1 MHYRMWCSA
10 GKYME
15 HLWLIAKESS
25 TTIYYRNYTPEK
37 IDPDLVSGLLSAFN
51 NFSEVELHGTG
62 IESINMGGLQWVY
75 LNNKSLGIIV
85 VAADHKRG
93 NADLMRA
100 RLDVI
105 LKQFVAKYG
114 ITLETVSK
122 GGIFVKGFQSFD
134 VDLDTLREEWR
145 QAESIMDAGEL
156 FDMLG
161 VFQQVLDHCTTMI
174 QNLPEP
180 AVRDSIF
187 GTLKAFSTNLQA
199 IFDVEQCPEFQ
210 KVSFSADTG
219 WSVITLDPTKLNK
232 VVLKKGLFTIIMHVK
247 RVLVSHVGKQVALQS
262 LSRDVLPYI
271 FASWE
276 LLEILDLIKPLTTG
290 LLALD

>member
-1 MHYRMWCSA
+1 MHHRTWCIA
-10 GKYME
+10 GKHME

-25 TTIYYRNYTPEK
+25 ATIYYRNYSPEK

-75 LNNKSLGIIV
+75 LDKKELGILV

-105 LKQFVAKYG
+105 VKQFAAKYG
-114 ITLETVSK
+114 ITLEKVSK
-122 GGIFVKGFQSFD
+122 GGIFVKEFQAFD
-134 VDLDTLREEWR
+134 DDLDTLREEWH

-161 VFQQVLDHCTTMI
+161 VFQQLLDHCTAMI
-174 QNLPEP
+174 QNLRESR
-180 AVRDSIF
+180 VRDSIL
-187 GTLKAFSTNLQA
+187 GTLKAFSTELQA
-199 IFDVEQCPEFQ
+199 IFDVTQYPEFQ
-210 KVSFSADTG
+210 KVTFSPDTG

-247 RVLVSHVGKQVALQS
+247 KVLVAHVGQDIALQAIT
-262 LSRDVLPYI
+262 REVLPYI

-276 LLEILDLIKPLTTG
+276 LLEILDLIKPLATG

>member
-1 MHYRMWCSA
+1 
-10 GKYME
+10 ME
-15 HLWLIAKESS
+15 HLWLIASESS
-25 TTIYYRNYTPEK
+25 ATIYYRSYTQER

-62 IESINMGGLQWVY
+62 IESIY
-75 LNNKSLGIIV
+75 LNNKTLGMLV

-105 LKQFVAKYG
+105 LKIFATKFG
-114 ITLETVSK
+114 ITREKINHGMV
-122 GGIFVKGFQSFD
+122 FVKEFQSFD
-134 VDLDTLREEWR
+134 DDLDTLREEWR

-174 QNLPEP
+174 QNLHDP
-180 AVRDSIF
+180 VMRDSII
-187 GTLKAFSTNLQA
+187 GSLKAFSTTFQSL
-199 IFDVEQCPEFQ
+199 FDVQQYPEFQ
-210 KVSFSADTG
+210 KVTFDADNG

-232 VVLKKGLFTIIMHVK
+232 VVLKKGLFTIITHVK
-247 RVLVSHVGKQVALQS
+247 NVLVSHVGNQRALQAIA
-262 LSRDVLPYI
+262 RDVLPYI
-271 FASWE
+271 FSSWE
-276 LLEILDLIKPLTTG
+276 LLEILDLVKPLITG
-290 LLALD
+290 LLNIT